1 MSRHPPRSV
10 DDAERSHFTSLL
22 LFCTQFFRMYYSRDA
37 WIVFV
42 DDAIVVIKAKE
53 NLQRCGDVFFNILI
67 ASKGASANGRF

>member
-1 MSRHPPRSV
+1 
-10 DDAERSHFTSLL
+10 
-22 LFCTQFFRMYYSRDA
+22 MYYSRAA

-42 DDAIVVIKAKE
+42 DDVNVAVKAKE